1 MDLRFWK
8 DTRSRL
14 YIYTIHIRPDLH
26 DKKQK
31 EGEKHDRR
39 RRRMDRGVGLILG
52 LRTYRVFGNH
62 TSQQGSI
69 DYRWYGG
76 RGGGG
81 NGCDHKHEAKKK
93 E

>member
-1 MDLRFWK
+1 
-8 DTRSRL
+8 
-14 YIYTIHIRPDLH
+14 
-26 DKKQK
+26 
-31 EGEKHDRR
+31 
-39 RRRMDRGVGLILG
+39 MDRGVGLILG

-93 E
+93 GMRTNQQKKNPFLGALGHTGRSICDY

>member
-1 MDLRFWK
+1 
-8 DTRSRL
+8 
-14 YIYTIHIRPDLH
+14 
-26 DKKQK
+26 
-31 EGEKHDRR
+31 
-39 RRRMDRGVGLILG
+39 MDRGVGLILG